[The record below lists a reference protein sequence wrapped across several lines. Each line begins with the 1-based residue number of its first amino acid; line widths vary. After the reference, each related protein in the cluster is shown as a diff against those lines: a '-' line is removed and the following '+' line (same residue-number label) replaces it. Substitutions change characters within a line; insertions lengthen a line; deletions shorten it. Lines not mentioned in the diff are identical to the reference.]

1 MKPGEKLGIKNEK
14 DILGHE
20 MRLGRTWY
28 PIVGVVKDFKTN
40 SLREAIK
47 PLVIAERNKRY
58 YFTGIKLNTVH
69 LNAVTK
75 EIEAAWNQF
84 FPEYVYTPIFMDDRI
99 NDFYKQENQLSL
111 LYKIFAVI
119 AIIISCLG
127 LYGLIS
133 FMATQKTKEVG
144 IRKVLG
150 ASVTNIIYLF
160 SKEFTILILIAFVV
174 AVPVAYCM
182 MHSWLDNFVFR
193 IHITILIYTG
203 HCVPSIDRLDN
214 GGI

>member
-1 MKPGEKLGIKNEK
+1 MGSG
-14 DILGHE
+14 D
-20 MRLGRTWY
+20 

-58 YFTGIKLNTVH
+58 YFTGIKLNTAH
-69 LNAVTK
+69 LSAVTK

-84 FPEYVYTPIFMDDRI
+84 FPEYVYTPTFMDDRI

-111 LYKIFAVI
+111 LYKIFALI
-119 AIIISCLG
+119 AIVISCLG

-160 SKEFTILILIAFVV
+160 SKEFTILILVAFAV
-174 AVPVAYCM
+174 AVPVAYYM

-193 IHITILIYTG
+193 IHITIWVFILAIACSVLIAWITVGYKSVRAAIANPVKSLRTE
-203 HCVPSIDRLDN
+203 
-214 GGI
+214 